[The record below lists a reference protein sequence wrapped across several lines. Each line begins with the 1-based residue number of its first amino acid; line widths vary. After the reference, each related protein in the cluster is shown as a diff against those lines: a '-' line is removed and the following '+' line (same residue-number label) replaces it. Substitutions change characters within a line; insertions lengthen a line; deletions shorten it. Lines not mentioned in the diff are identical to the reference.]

1 MRPILIN
8 PVLCGHIK
16 TPQSESCLTVHNLK
30 NVEKL
35 ASHFQHYFANSC
47 SDTLFPGAGNRPHEF
62 LKQPPFAPK
71 HPESQHQLP
80 ERQKRHHG
88 DAAARAMVFG
98 RLAGVLQPD
107 GYSPHLCDAVLVGHR
122 TVGVH
127 YYLCTSD
134 RHVTFR
140 IDCNDRYTA
149 RWRSDDSYTKAS
161 NAIGVWHLLVVARRL
176 RYPGKESLRGGC
188 L

>member
-1 MRPILIN
+1 MSKECEVSKMRPIFIN

-88 DAAARAMVFG
+88 D
-98 RLAGVLQPD
+98 
-107 GYSPHLCDAVLVGHR
+107 
-122 TVGVH
+122 
-127 YYLCTSD
+127 
-134 RHVTFR
+134 
-140 IDCNDRYTA
+140 
-149 RWRSDDSYTKAS
+149 
-161 NAIGVWHLLVVARRL
+161 
-176 RYPGKESLRGGC
+176 RYPQDGERKYRMGDQSFSQPVHEVSLTPSSRHPVPGANLEGAFVA
-188 L
+188 